1 MNTNKRNRISD
12 FASELYCRSIRFF
25 VMTIFALLSL
35 GAATASYAQPQVK
48 WKLASSY
55 GGQLD
60 VLGENI
66 KRLIDNVDV
75 MSDGNFK
82 IKFYEPGALVPAL
95 EVFEAVS
102 KGSVDISYTTPGF
115 HAGRFPHL
123 QFFSSVP
130 FGPGVNEYFAWLQEG
145 GGREIYDAEYAK
157 HNVKGFQC
165 GIVVAESSGWF
176 REEIKDLEQLRGLKM
191 RFFGLGAKVMAKLGV
206 STQLLAGGDIYPALE
221 KGVIDA
227 TEFSYPSLDKGL
239 GFYQIAKHNYF
250 PGWHQQASLLEVIV
264 NKENFEAL
272 PKSYQKILEIAC
284 GEANLWIMAAAEA
297 RQGDAIEFH
306 RSKGV
311 TIHKWTD
318 EQIAVFRN
326 AWEEVVAEENA
337 KDPNFKR
344 VYDSFKSFRDR
355 YSAWK
360 EVGYLK

>member
-1 MNTNKRNRISD
+1 MQTKNRGNR
-12 FASELYCRSIRFF
+12 AARAQRRGPCRWLP
-25 VMTIFALLSL
+25 VMVCAALAVGVS
-35 GAATASYAQPQVK
+35 GHGHAQEKVR

-55 GGQLD
+55 GGSLD

-66 KRLIDNVDV
+66 KRLIDNVEV
-75 MSDGNFK
+75 MSGGNFQ

-102 KGSVDISYTTPGF
+102 KGAVDISYTTPGF

-130 FGPGVNEYFAWLQEG
+130 FGPNVNEYFAWLQEG

-176 REEIKDLEQLRGLKM
+176 REEIKSLDQLRGMKM
-191 RFFGLGAKVMAKLGV
+191 RFFGLGAKVMGKLGV

-239 GFYQIAKHNYF
+239 GLWQIAKHNYF
-250 PGWHQQASLLEVIV
+250 RVGT
-264 NKENFEAL
+264 
-272 PKSYQKILEIAC
+272 
-284 GEANLWIMAAAEA
+284 
-297 RQGDAIEFH
+297 
-306 RSKGV
+306 SK
-311 TIHKWTD
+311 
-318 EQIAVFRN
+318 R
-326 AWEEVVAEENA
+326 
-337 KDPNFKR
+337 R
-344 VYDSFKSFRDR
+344 CSR
-355 YSAWK
+355 
-360 EVGYLK
+360 

>member
-1 MNTNKRNRISD
+1 MEKTTNRIPRAVPVQRMGLARLLPVVACAALALGVSS
-12 FASELYCRSIRFF
+12 ASHSQEKVR
-25 VMTIFALLSL
+25 
-35 GAATASYAQPQVK
+35 

-55 GGQLD
+55 GGSLD

-66 KRLIDNVDV
+66 KRLIENVEV
-75 MSDGNFK
+75 MSDGNFQ

-102 KGSVDISYTTPGF
+102 KGSVDVSYTTPGF
-115 HAGRFPHL
+115 HAGRFPHM

-130 FGPGVNEYFAWLQEG
+130 FGPNVNEYFAWLQEG
-145 GGREIYDAEYAK
+145 GGREIYDEEYGK

-176 REEIKDLEQLRGLKM
+176 REEIKSLDQLRGLKM
-191 RFFGLGAKVMAKLGV
+191 RFFGLGAKVMGKLGV

-239 GFYQIAKHNYF
+239 GLWQIAKHNYF

-284 GEANLWIMAAAEA
+284 GEANMWIMAAAEA

-318 EQIAVFRN
+318 EQIEVFRK
-326 AWEEVVAEENA
+326 AWDEVLVEETAENPE
-337 KDPNFKR
+337 FKR
-344 VYDSFKSFRDR
+344 VYDSYKAFRDK
-355 YSAWK
+355 YAAWK